1 MMTEYKRIN
10 KQNIFIILLLG
21 AAGMIGGILTPTN
34 LSFQLPTITF
44 NFQNLI
50 PDWIWQATTVG
61 LMCGLVIFV
70 AFMVYVLMGV
80 AGMGGRMR

>member
-1 MMTEYKRIN
+1 MIEYQRIN

-21 AAGMIGGILTPTN
+21 AAGMVGGIGIPTN

-50 PDWIWQATTVG
+50 SPEFWQVLTFVG
-61 LMCGLVIFV
+61 MCGLVVFV
-70 AFMVYVLMGV
+70 AFMVYLLMGV
-80 AGMGGRMR
+80 AGMGGRMI